1 MRKETGLVIKQ
12 KCLSVMTIRLKVLAS
27 SYGVALLTLNAFVLL
42 TSTTAIAQI
51 IPLGGSP
58 RSNLEQQLDIQLNNG
73 IQGEERNQADVLLR
87 AGGQAQRNG
96 KLEEAIANWLQALNL
111 YQQINDV
118 EAVGVTYDYLGVA
131 YAKLGRY
138 QSAEDALRRRVG
150 IARSRQDFQGQIYGL
165 NNLGTVLLQAENI
178 EAAQNSFTDA
188 LKISRTIKNRD
199 GEGLSLSNLGLAA
212 SAAGNYPE
220 AIKYYKTALSLRSFS
235 GNPLGEANT
244 RNNLADAYRAANVPK
259 EALISY
265 QSALSLAQI
274 SNDVPSQFR
283 ALRGLGQSFNAMKEH
298 GAALNIFAQHLA
310 LAQREKNPVEE
321 LLSLRLAAKVYQITG
336 NLGKARDFYEQ
347 ALMLARALG
356 DTQQEAFLRN
366 DLAQVIYYRSRE

>member
-1 MRKETGLVIKQ
+1 MAIHIKMRT
-12 KCLSVMTIRLKVLAS
+12 S
-27 SYGVALLTLNAFVLL
+27 SYGVTLLTLNAFVLL
-42 TSTTAIAQI
+42 TSTAAIAQI

-73 IQGEERNQADVLLR
+73 IQGEERNQADVFLR
-87 AGGQAQRNG
+87 AGGQAQREG
-96 KLEEAIANWLQALNL
+96 KLEEAIASWLQALKI
-111 YQQINDV
+111 YQQINDIV
-118 EAVGVTYDYLGVA
+118 ALGTTYDYLGVA

-138 QSAEDALRRRVG
+138 QQAEDALRRRVG

-178 EAAQNSFTDA
+178 AAAKNSFTDA
-188 LKISRTIKNRD
+188 LKISRVLKNRD

-212 SAAGNYPE
+212 SAAGNYTE
-220 AIKYYKTALSLRSFS
+220 AIKYYQAALDVRSFS

-244 RNNLADAYRAANVPK
+244 RNNLADVYRKMNLPK
-259 EALISY
+259 EALLSY

-283 ALRGLGQSFNAMKEH
+283 ALRGLGQSFSSIKEY
-298 GAALNIFAQHLA
+298 GAALNIFAQHLG
-310 LAQREKNPVEE
+310 LAQSQKNRPEE

-336 NLGKARDFYEQ
+336 NLAKARDYYEQ
-347 ALMLARALG
+347 ALTLARVLG

-366 DLAQVIYYRSRE
+366 DLAQVIYYRSRQ